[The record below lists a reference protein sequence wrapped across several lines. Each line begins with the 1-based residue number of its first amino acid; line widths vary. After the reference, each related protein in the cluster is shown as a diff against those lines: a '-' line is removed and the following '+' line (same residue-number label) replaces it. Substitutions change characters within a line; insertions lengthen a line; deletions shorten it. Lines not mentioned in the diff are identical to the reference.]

1 MGTEDADMA
10 MSLEDQ
16 AVLLKE
22 VEDRSKGNT
31 RRIESLEAKVDNLS
45 DVVSVLQAMQKDL
58 EHLSKDVSETRS
70 DVKELKEKP
79 AKRWDELVG
88 KIIWAIVGAAITFF
102 LAKGGL

>member
-1 MGTEDADMA
+1 MA

-31 RRIESLEAKVDNLS
+31 RRIESLEQKVDNLA
-45 DVVSVLQAMQKDL
+45 DVVGVLQAMQKDL
-58 EHLSKDVSETRS
+58 EHLSKDVTETRA
-70 DVKELKEKP
+70 DVKEMKEKP
-79 AKRWDELVG
+79 AKRWEALVE
-88 KIIWAIVGAAITFF
+88 KILWGVVGAVLTFL

>member
-1 MGTEDADMA
+1 MA

-31 RRIESLEAKVDNLS
+31 RRIETLEKKVDNLA

-58 EHLSKDVSETRS
+58 EHLTSDVRETKE

-79 AKRWDELVG
+79 GKRWEGVVE
-88 KIIWAIVGAAITFF
+88 KVIYAVVGAVVAFI

>member
-1 MGTEDADMA
+1 MA

-31 RRIESLEAKVDNLS
+31 RRIESLEQKVDNLA
-45 DVVSVLQAMQKDL
+45 DVVGVLQAMQKDL
-58 EHLSKDVSETRS
+58 EHLTTDVKETKT

-79 AKRWDELVG
+79 AKRWDALVE
-88 KIIWAIVGAAITFF
+88 KILWGVVGAVLTFI

>member
-1 MGTEDADMA
+1 MA

-22 VEDRSKGNT
+22 VEDRSKGNF
-31 RRIESLEAKVDNLS
+31 RRIDALEKKVDNLA

-58 EHLSKDVSETRS
+58 EHLSKDVTETRA
-70 DVKELKEKP
+70 DVKEMKEKP
-79 AKRWDELVG
+79 AKRWDMLVE
-88 KIIWAIVGAAITFF
+88 KILWGVVGAVLTFI

>member
-1 MGTEDADMA
+1 MA

-31 RRIESLEAKVDNLS
+31 RRIESLETKVDNLA
-45 DVVSVLQAMQKDL
+45 DVVGVLQAMQKDL
-58 EHLSKDVSETRS
+58 EHLSKDVTETRA
-70 DVKELKEKP
+70 DVKEMKEKP
-79 AKRWDELVG
+79 AKRWDMLVE
-88 KIIWAIVGAAITFF
+88 KILWGVVGAVLTFI

>member
-1 MGTEDADMA
+1 MA

-31 RRIESLEAKVDNLS
+31 RRIETLEKKVDNLA

-58 EHLSKDVSETRS
+58 EHLTSDVRETKE

-79 AKRWDELVG
+79 GKRWEGVVE
-88 KIIWAIVGAAITFF
+88 KVIYAVVGAVVAFL

>member
-1 MGTEDADMA
+1 MA
-10 MSLEDQ
+10 MTLEDQ

-31 RRIESLEAKVDNLS
+31 RRIETLEKKVDNLA
-45 DVVSVLQAMQKDL
+45 DVVGVLQAMQKDL
-58 EHLSKDVSETRS
+58 EHLTSDVKETKE

-79 AKRWDELVG
+79 GKRWEGVVE
-88 KIIWAIVGAAITFF
+88 KVIYAVVGAVVAFI

>member
-1 MGTEDADMA
+1 MA

-31 RRIESLEAKVDNLS
+31 RRIETLENKVDNLA
-45 DVVSVLQAMQKDL
+45 DVVGVLQAMQKDL
-58 EHLSKDVSETRS
+58 EHLTKDVTETRK

-79 AKRWDELVG
+79 AKRWDALVE
-88 KIIWAIVGAAITFF
+88 KIIWGVVGAVLTFI

>member
-1 MGTEDADMA
+1 MT
-10 MSLEDQ
+10 LEDQ

-31 RRIESLEAKVDNLS
+31 RRIETLEKKVDNLA

-58 EHLSKDVSETRS
+58 EHLTSDVRETKE

-79 AKRWDELVG
+79 GKRWEGVVE
-88 KIIWAIVGAAITFF
+88 KVIYAVVGAVVAFL

>member
-1 MGTEDADMA
+1 MA

-22 VEDRSKGNT
+22 VEDRSKGNS
-31 RRIESLEAKVDNLS
+31 RRIESLEKKVDNLA
-45 DVVSVLQAMQKDL
+45 DVVGVLQAMQKDL
-58 EHLSKDVSETRS
+58 EHLSKDVTETRN

-79 AKRWDELVG
+79 AKRWDALVE
-88 KIIWAIVGAAITFF
+88 KILWGVVGAVLTFL

>member
-1 MGTEDADMA
+1 MA

-31 RRIESLEAKVDNLS
+31 RRIESLEKKVDNLA
-45 DVVSVLQAMQKDL
+45 DVVGVLQAMQKDL
-58 EHLSKDVSETRS
+58 EHLSKDVTETRA
-70 DVKELKEKP
+70 DVKEMKEKP
-79 AKRWDELVG
+79 AKRWDTLVE
-88 KIIWAIVGAAITFF
+88 KILWGVVGAVLTFI

>member
-1 MGTEDADMA
+1 MA

-31 RRIESLEAKVDNLS
+31 RRIESLEKKVDNLA
-45 DVVSVLQAMQKDL
+45 DVVGVLQAMQKDL

-79 AKRWDELVG
+79 AKRWDTLVE
-88 KIIWAIVGAAITFF
+88 KILWGVVGAVLTFL

>member
-1 MGTEDADMA
+1 MA

-31 RRIESLEAKVDNLS
+31 RRIETLEKKVDNLA
-45 DVVSVLQAMQKDL
+45 DVVGVLQAMQKDL
-58 EHLSKDVSETRS
+58 EHLTSDVKETKE

-79 AKRWDELVG
+79 GKRWEGVVE
-88 KIIWAIVGAAITFF
+88 KVIYAVVGAVVAFI

>member
-1 MGTEDADMA
+1 MA

-31 RRIESLEAKVDNLS
+31 RRIETLEKKVDNLA
-45 DVVSVLQAMQKDL
+45 DVVGVLQAMQRDL
-58 EHLSKDVSETRS
+58 EHLSKDVTETKS
-70 DVKELKEKP
+70 DVKELKDKP
-79 AKRWDELVG
+79 GKRWEGVVE
-88 KIIWAIVGAAITFF
+88 KVIYAVVGAVVAFI

>member
-1 MGTEDADMA
+1 MA

-31 RRIESLEAKVDNLS
+31 RRIETLEKKVD
-45 DVVSVLQAMQKDL
+45 DIGQVVGVLQAMQKDL
-58 EHLSKDVSETRS
+58 EHLSKDVTETRA
-70 DVKELKEKP
+70 DVKEIKEKP
-79 AKRWDELVG
+79 AKRWDMLVE
-88 KIIWAIVGAAITFF
+88 KILWGVVGAVLTFI

>member
-1 MGTEDADMA
+1 MA

-31 RRIESLEAKVDNLS
+31 RRIESLETKVDNLA
-45 DVVSVLQAMQKDL
+45 DVVGVLQAMQKDL
-58 EHLSKDVSETRS
+58 EHLTKDVTETRA
-70 DVKELKEKP
+70 DVKEMKEKP
-79 AKRWDELVG
+79 AKRWDTLVE
-88 KIIWAIVGAAITFF
+88 KILWGVVGAVLTFI

>member
-1 MGTEDADMA
+1 MA

-31 RRIESLEAKVDNLS
+31 RRIESLENKVDNLA
-45 DVVSVLQAMQKDL
+45 DVVGVLQAMQKDL
-58 EHLSKDVSETRS
+58 EHLSKDVTETRA
-70 DVKELKEKP
+70 DVKEMKEKP
-79 AKRWDELVG
+79 AKRWDMLVE
-88 KIIWAIVGAAITFF
+88 KILWGVVGAVLTFI

>member
-1 MGTEDADMA
+1 MA
-10 MSLEDQ
+10 MALEDQ

-31 RRIESLEAKVDNLS
+31 RRIETLEKKVDNLA

-58 EHLSKDVSETRS
+58 EHLATDVKETKE
-70 DVKELKEKP
+70 DVKELKDKP
-79 AKRWDELVG
+79 AKRWEGVVE
-88 KIIWAIVGAAITFF
+88 KVIYAVVGAVVAFI

>member
-1 MGTEDADMA
+1 MA

-31 RRIESLEAKVDNLS
+31 RRIESLETKVDNLS

-79 AKRWDELVG
+79 AKRWEDLIG
-88 KIIWAIVGAAITFF
+88 KIIWGIVGAVLTFL

>member
-1 MGTEDADMA
+1 MA

-31 RRIESLEAKVDNLS
+31 RRIESLEEKVDNLA
-45 DVVSVLQAMQKDL
+45 DVVGVLQAMQKDL
-58 EHLSKDVSETRS
+58 EHLTTDVKETKT

-79 AKRWDELVG
+79 AKRWDALVE
-88 KIIWAIVGAAITFF
+88 KILWGVVGAVLTFI

>member
-1 MGTEDADMA
+1 MA

-31 RRIESLEAKVDNLS
+31 RRIESLEKKVDNLA
-45 DVVSVLQAMQKDL
+45 DVVGVLQAMQKDL
-58 EHLSKDVSETRS
+58 EHLSKDVNETRN
-70 DVKELKEKP
+70 DVRELKEKP
-79 AKRWDELVG
+79 AKRWDTLVE
-88 KIIWAIVGAAITFF
+88 KILWGVVGAVLTFI

>member
-1 MGTEDADMA
+1 MA

-22 VEDRSKGNT
+22 VEDRSKGNS
-31 RRIESLEAKVDNLS
+31 RRIETLEKKVDNLA

-58 EHLSKDVSETRS
+58 EHLAKDVTETKK

-79 AKRWDELVG
+79 AKRWETLVE
-88 KIIWAIVGAAITFF
+88 KILWGVVGAVLTFI

>member
-1 MGTEDADMA
+1 MA

-31 RRIESLEAKVDNLS
+31 RRIETLEKKVDNLA
-45 DVVSVLQAMQKDL
+45 DVVGVLQAMQKDL
-58 EHLSKDVSETRS
+58 EHLSKDVTETRA
-70 DVKELKEKP
+70 DVKEMKEKP
-79 AKRWDELVG
+79 AKRWDMLVE
-88 KIIWAIVGAAITFF
+88 KILWGVVGAVLTFI

>member
-1 MGTEDADMA
+1 MA

-31 RRIESLEAKVDNLS
+31 RRIESLEKKVDNLA
-45 DVVSVLQAMQKDL
+45 DVVGVLQAMQKDL
-58 EHLSKDVSETRS
+58 EHLSKDVTETRA
-70 DVKELKEKP
+70 DVKEMKEKP
-79 AKRWDELVG
+79 AKRWDMLVE
-88 KIIWAIVGAAITFF
+88 KILWGVVGAVLTFI

>member
-1 MGTEDADMA
+1 MP

-31 RRIESLEAKVDNLS
+31 RRIETLESKVNNLS

-58 EHLSKDVSETRS
+58 EHLSKDVNETKS
-70 DVKELKEKP
+70 DVKELKDKP
-79 AKRWDELVG
+79 AKRWDTLVE
-88 KIIWAIVGAAITFF
+88 KIMWGVVGALLTFI